1 MVVQG
6 KFRRGWL
13 ALRGL
18 PFHLWDEVQLNFI
31 LKKWG
36 RVTKVAKETLKLVDL
51 MRAKLWVEMLPNVV
65 LPALLEVE
73 DGEWSYTVAVSV
85 AGEDEDVDAVTSEV
99 NRSRNEWVRVEGCV
113 SQSSKVAEGLRGS
126 VKDIVCYRK
135 RRFPGHVIGSQGRVW
150 RTKGRQE
157 GVEQIGPS

>member
-6 KFRRGWL
+6 KFKRGWL

-51 MRAKLWVEMLPNVV
+51 TRAKLWVEMLPNVV

-85 AGEDEDVDAVTSEV
+85 TGEDEDADAVTSEI
-99 NRSRNEWVRVEGCV
+99 NRSRNEWVRVRGCV
-113 SQSSKVAEGLRGS
+113 S
-126 VKDIVCYRK
+126 
-135 RRFPGHVIGSQGRVW
+135 
-150 RTKGRQE
+150 
-157 GVEQIGPS
+157 